1 MVVTL
6 CHLRSAFP
14 VCLSSLPFQSAL
26 PVSFS
31 SLPFQSAFPVSLP
44 FQSAF
49 PVSLPFQSVCL
60 SSLPFQSAAR
70 PPSDITPH
78 AYTFCIYCHL
88 SSGPVCSDC
97 YVMLQVHVVASMP
110 CYSPTNVDQQRGHGV
125 FDRSIKGLQ
134 VLNAVGY
141 GQPGTGLQLDLVYN
155 PNGIFLAPA
164 QSKLEVRLS
173 RPGALVRPALH
184 PPCSSLGSPSQACP
198 SSPFQPTQEVH
209 PHDQLKC
216 LYLGICAS
224 RSFFVS
230 AVK

>member
-1 MVVTL
+1 
-6 CHLRSAFP
+6 
-14 VCLSSLPFQSAL
+14 
-26 PVSFS
+26 
-31 SLPFQSAFPVSLP
+31 
-44 FQSAF
+44 
-49 PVSLPFQSVCL
+49 
-60 SSLPFQSAAR
+60 
-70 PPSDITPH
+70 
-78 AYTFCIYCHL
+78 
-88 SSGPVCSDC
+88 
-97 YVMLQVHVVASMP
+97 MLQVHVVASMP

-125 FDRSIKGLQ
+125 FERSIKGLQ

-198 SSPFQPTQEVH
+198 SSPFQPTQKVH
-209 PHDQLKC
+209 PHDLLKC